1 MTTLTPEAARELWR
15 ALVDNAAG
23 LIVDAHTLYPT
34 SPARAQALVVL
45 AQEELGKSEWIFDA
59 CWEQWKSGTNEPVNV
74 PRLRDHGRSHIE
86 KFATA
91 DEASDIIR
99 YLWTVSPDEE
109 PGEMVTMSGH
119 EVREMYRSFAR
130 EADTDK
136 QNGFYVDVRR
146 DGTLSV
152 PKEIDRPHLADE
164 IVIAA
169 QLCMQVMGT
178 DAFLADVNRACQPD
192 MIETYALVEPIS
204 ESRTPPWRNR

>member
-1 MTTLTPEAARELWR
+1 MTTLTPEVARAFWR

-45 AQEELGKSEWIFDA
+45 AQEELGKSKWIFDA
-59 CWEQWKSGTNEPVNV
+59 CWERWESGSDEPVNV

-91 DEASDIIR
+91 DEASDVIR
-99 YLWTVSPDEE
+99 FFWTVPPDEKSDE
-109 PGEMVTMSGH
+109 IVTISEDEGS
-119 EVREMYRSFAR
+119 EIYRRFAR
-130 EADTDK
+130 EADADK
-136 QNGFYVDVRR
+136 QNGFYVDLRR

-164 IVIAA
+164 IVIAS
-169 QLCMQVMGT
+169 QLCMQEMYA
-178 DAFLADVNRACQPD
+178 DAMLADVNLDCMPD
-192 MIETYALVEPIS
+192 MIDTYALVKPIS
-204 ESRTPPWRNR
+204 ESRRPPWGNR

>member
-1 MTTLTPEAARELWR
+1 MTPTAARAFWR

-59 CWEQWKSGTNEPVNV
+59 CWERWKSRSDEPVDV

-91 DEASDIIR
+91 DEASGIIR
-99 YLWTVSPDEE
+99 FFWFVPPDEKPGEVVTVSD
-109 PGEMVTMSGH
+109 H
-119 EVREMYRSFAR
+119 EVREMYRRFAR

-136 QNGFYVDVRR
+136 QNGFYVDLLR
-146 DGTLSV
+146 DGTLSI
-152 PKEIDRPHLADE
+152 PKDIDRPDLADE

-169 QLCMQVMGT
+169 QLCCQVMMT
-178 DAFLADVNRACQPD
+178 DASLADVMRDCLPD
-192 MIETYALVEPIS
+192 MVATYALVEGIS
-204 ESRTPPWRNR
+204 ESRRPPWGNR

>member
-1 MTTLTPEAARELWR
+1 MTPAAARAFWR

-59 CWEQWKSGTNEPVNV
+59 CWERWKSGSDEPVNV

-91 DEASDIIR
+91 DEASDVIR
-99 YLWTVSPDEE
+99 FYWTVPPNEKLGE
-109 PGEMVTMSGH
+109 PVAVTEH
-119 EVREMYRSFAR
+119 EVREQYRTFAR

-136 QNGFYVDVRR
+136 QNGFYVDLRR

-152 PKEIDRPHLADE
+152 PKEIDRPYLADD

-178 DAFLADVNRACQPD
+178 DAGLAGVHLDCMPD
-192 MIETYALVEPIS
+192 MIDTYALVEPIS
-204 ESRTPPWRNR
+204 KWRRPPWGNR

>member
-1 MTTLTPEAARELWR
+1 MTALTPEAARAFWR

-23 LIVDAHTLYPT
+23 LITDAHTLYPT

-45 AQEELGKSEWIFDA
+45 AQEELGKSEWIFEA
-59 CWEQWKSGTNEPVNV
+59 CWEQWKSGSEVSVKV
-74 PRLRDHGRSHIE
+74 PRLRDHAKSHIE

-99 YLWTVSPDEE
+99 FYWTVPPDEK
-109 PGEMVTMSGH
+109 PGEIVTISED
-119 EVREMYRSFAR
+119 EVREQYRRFAR
-130 EADTDK
+130 EADADK
-136 QNGFYVDVRR
+136 QSGFYVDLRR

-152 PKEIDRPHLADE
+152 SKEIDRPYLADE

-178 DAFLADVNRACQPD
+178 DAMLADVNLECMPD
-192 MIETYALVEPIS
+192 MVDTYAMVEPIS
-204 ESRTPPWRNR
+204 ESRRPPWGWR